1 MMITNRDKVRVI
13 IQTMYDLDELPDE
26 SVPKWKER
34 VDLFLNAG
42 DKLIDIHYNN
52 ALEDKNEH

>member
-1 MMITNRDKVRVI
+1 
-13 IQTMYDLDELPDE
+13 MYDLDELPDE
-26 SVPKWKER
+26 SVSKSWKER